1 MATLFRAAVMLS
13 VLVGLPGAWIYYG
26 PLPTRAQRVVDRFVA
41 VAKEAAGWK
50 EVEAPARP
58 TWDFTK
64 SAPLDAS
71 GLADGDS
78 ASNVEAPRFG
88 VASATAPTAAAPGPA
103 TLQIGSALPA
113 PAPVA
118 KEPDTLAERVEPWLT
133 QLRQFGVA
141 EYALERWGG
150 RRQALPVPLRNAGRR
165 QFVDAT
171 IRGSGRQS
179 RIQRRAGRDRGLPLA
194 TSATSQRYVA
204 ACGSGCHWRVASAL
218 PA

>member
-150 RRQALPVPLRNAGRR
+150 DGKLYRFHCEMPVVGSSLTQQFEAVAANPESSVEQVVTEVSRWRLARQA
-165 QFVDAT
+165 
-171 IRGSGRQS
+171 SGM
-179 RIQRRAGRDRGLPLA
+179 
-194 TSATSQRYVA
+194 
-204 ACGSGCHWRVASAL
+204 
-218 PA
+218 